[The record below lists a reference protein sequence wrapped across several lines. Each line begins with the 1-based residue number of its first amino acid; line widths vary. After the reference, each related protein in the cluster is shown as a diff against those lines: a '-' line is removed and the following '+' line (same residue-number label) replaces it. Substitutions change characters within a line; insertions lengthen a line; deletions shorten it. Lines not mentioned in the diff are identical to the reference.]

1 MPAKSPHAGSPSQT
15 EELLKLL
22 TAHAL
27 MSSQV
32 QGTAAATQ
40 NRATAVTAAQQVNVH
55 MMKGKKYNANQIT
68 KIMAWSGVEATA
80 SIQPMWKIY
89 QQTSDLDT
97 IREEIERRMETWAE
111 RQGTGWD
118 VDPAMFLVEQSV
130 EDWRHLRLA
139 PDGATATYANAE
151 RGASCLQCCPR
162 TDNEQCRERE
172 RERDEAA
179 TKANGTFAARTARRK
194 SKASDPRDPPR
205 RLRGAPQDDHDI
217 CRPVVGA
224 LWGSM

>member
-1 MPAKSPHAGSPSQT
+1 M
-15 EELLKLL
+15 
-22 TAHAL
+22 

-32 QGTAAATQ
+32 QGTAAAAQ
-40 NRATAVTAAQQVNVH
+40 NKATVVAAAQQVNVH

-80 SIQPMWKIY
+80 NIQPLWKIY

-130 EDWRHLRLA
+130 DDWRHLRLA
-139 PDGATATYANAE
+139 PDGATATFANAE

-162 TDNEQCRERE
+162 TDN
-172 RERDEAA
+172 
-179 TKANGTFAARTARRK
+179 
-194 SKASDPRDPPR
+194 
-205 RLRGAPQDDHDI
+205 
-217 CRPVVGA
+217 
-224 LWGSM
+224 